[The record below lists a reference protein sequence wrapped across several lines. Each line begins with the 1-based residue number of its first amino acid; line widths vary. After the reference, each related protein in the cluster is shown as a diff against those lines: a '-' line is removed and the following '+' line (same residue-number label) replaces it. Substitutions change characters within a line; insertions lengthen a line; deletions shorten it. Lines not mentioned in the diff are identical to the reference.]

1 MRFMGSVKDWSAA
14 HERELKMKRQSDEF
28 LNKIDKSDEIDESF
42 LEDQD
47 LVAALSNAEQDAGL
61 AQPTPPVTPPE
72 DLDDVLDT
80 ITKPTQ
86 SGLEGTRRVTCPG
99 VLLGVG
105 LDPTQSSNARHSH
118 ASRVAAAVTP
128 SSTGVAINRCCKP
141 GWASI
146 M

>member
-1 MRFMGSVKDWSAA
+1 MKCIMSVKDWSAA

-72 DLDDVLDT
+72 DLDDGA
-80 ITKPTQ
+80 PPPPP
-86 SGLEGTRRVTCPG
+86 CY
-99 VLLGVG
+99 
-105 LDPTQSSNARHSH
+105 
-118 ASRVAAAVTP
+118 
-128 SSTGVAINRCCKP
+128 CCCYCCCCC
-141 GWASI
+141 
-146 M
+146 